1 MSTRSAIEWTE
12 MPGAVRADNGPAMG
26 DGDIRRALMR
36 RLERSHDKDPYTL
49 IRHELGV
56 RQGRRRVD
64 VAVINGELAGYE
76 IKSDRDT
83 LVRLADQ
90 AQAYGEVLDRLWLV
104 TTSRYV
110 QPATAILPAWWG
122 VILATPRGEDGRS
135 AQDTVSLRTAR
146 RARLNV
152 TQDPFAVAQL
162 LWRAEALDVL
172 RERDLHRGMSKRAR
186 WYVWER
192 LASSVELGELRGIV
206 RDRLKARREWPTV
219 R

>member
-1 MSTRSAIEWTE
+1 MWDT
-12 MPGAVRADNGPAMG
+12 
-26 DGDIRRALMR
+26 DIREALTR
-36 RLERSHDKDPYTL
+36 RLERSHAQDPYTL

-56 RQGRRRVD
+56 QQGRRRVD
-64 VAVINGELAGYE
+64 VAVINGELIGYE

-83 LVRLADQ
+83 LARLGDQ
-90 AQAYGEVLDRLWLV
+90 AHAYGEVLDRLWLV

-122 VILATPRGEDGRS
+122 VILATPRDEDSHG
-135 AQDTVSLRTAR
+135 TPGNVSLRIAR

-152 TQDPFAVAQL
+152 AQNPFAVAQL

-172 RERDLHRGMSKRAR
+172 RELHLHHGLSKKAR